1 MADVPAS
8 RLDARLDAAGIA
20 GVVGVAGTVVA
31 GSVAAGAVGERRP
44 SVVGVRRPRVQL
56 WPVVGGVVAVLGT
69 IVVGVCIG
77 PARLPLLG
85 VAKELLGMQSGLGSS
100 AGIVWQLRLPRVILA
115 LLVGGVLSMAG
126 GAYQGAFRNQLA
138 DPYLLGVASGAGLG
152 ATLAIVS
159 SAGPGV
165 VPVAAFIGAILAVS
179 VTYVLGSNDTLR
191 APSTLILAGVAVSS
205 LFTAMQTF
213 VAQRHAN
220 DIRQIYSWILGRLS
234 TSGWSQVLTMLPYAI
249 VSSIVLIAM
258 SRRLDVLAVG
268 DVEAQS
274 LGLSPARTRFV
285 IVVAASLAT
294 AAAVSVSG
302 LIVFVGIIVP
312 HAVRLIGGSSYRTIL
327 PLSFLYGGVF
337 LALAD
342 LVARTLMSP
351 AEIPI
356 GVVTAFLGGPFF
368 LYILRSQRRS

>member
-1 MADVPAS
+1 MTNVPVPHLDTAS
-8 RLDARLDAAGIA
+8 
-20 GVVGVAGTVVA
+20 VV
-31 GSVAAGAVGERRP
+31 AVGERGA
-44 SVVGVRRPRVQL
+44 SSTGAAVRRPKLRI
-56 WPVVGGVVAVLGT
+56 WPVVGGVFAVLAA
-69 IVVGVCIG
+69 IVVSVCIG
-77 PARLPLLG
+77 PARLPVLD
-85 VAKELLGMQSGLGSS
+85 VAKELLGMKSGLGSS
-100 AGIVWQLRLPRVILA
+100 AAIVWQLRFPRVILA

-159 SAGPGV
+159 SDNSML
-165 VPVAAFIGAILAVS
+165 VPIAAFVGAILAVT
-179 VTYVLGSNDTLR
+179 VTYLLSSGDRERS
-191 APSTLILAGVAVSS
+191 PSTLILGGVAVSS

-213 VAQRHAN
+213 VAQRNSN

-234 TSGWSQVLTMLPYAI
+234 TSGWTEVLSLLPYAV
-249 VSSIVLIAM
+249 VSSVVLLIMA
-258 SRRLDVLAVG
+258 RRLDVLSVG
-268 DVEAQS
+268 DAEAQS
-274 LGLSPARTRFV
+274 LGLSPARTRLIIV
-285 IVVAASLAT
+285 IAASLAT

-302 LIVFVGIIVP
+302 LIAFVGLIVP
-312 HAVRLIGGSSYRTIL
+312 HAVRLIAGSSSRTIL
-327 PLSFLYGGVF
+327 PLSFLFGGVF

-368 LYILRSQRRS
+368 LYILRSQRRL

>member
-1 MADVPAS
+1 MADVPVS
-8 RLDARLDAAGIA
+8 RIDI
-20 GVVGVAGTVVA
+20 VGAVGPVGAVGTI
-31 GSVAAGAVGERRP
+31 GAVGERRT
-44 SVVGVRRPRVQL
+44 SVVVVRRPRLHV
-56 WPVVGGVVAVLGT
+56 WPVAVGVLAVLGT
-69 IVVGVCIG
+69 IVLGVCIG
-77 PARLPLLG
+77 PARLPLLD
-85 VAKELLGMQSGLGSS
+85 VAKTLLGMKSGLGSS
-100 AGIVWQLRLPRVILA
+100 AGIVWQLRLPRVVLA
-115 LLVGGVLSMAG
+115 LMVGGVLSMAG

-159 SAGPGV
+159 SAGPGL
-165 VPVAAFIGAILAVS
+165 VPVAAFVGAILAVTL
-179 VTYVLGSNDTLR
+179 TYILGSNDTLR

-213 VAQRHAN
+213 VAQRHAD

-234 TSGWSQVLTMLPYAI
+234 TSGWTQVVTMLPYAI
-249 VSSIVLIAM
+249 VSSIVLIGM

-268 DVEAQS
+268 DAEAQS
-274 LGLSPARTRFV
+274 LGLSPARTRLV
-285 IVVAASLAT
+285 IVIAASLAT

-312 HAVRLIGGSSYRTIL
+312 HAVRLISGSSYRTIL

-368 LYILRSQRRS
+368 LYILRSQRRLS

>member
-1 MADVPAS
+1 MTDVPVS
-8 RLDARLDAAGIA
+8 RLDAAG
-20 GVVGVAGTVVA
+20 V
-31 GSVAAGAVGERRP
+31 VGERRA
-44 SVVGVRRPRVQL
+44 SVVIRRPRLHL
-56 WPVVGGVVAVLGT
+56 WPVVGGVVGVVAT
-69 IVVGVCIG
+69 IMLGVCIG
-77 PARLPLLG
+77 PARLPVIG
-85 VAKELLGMQSGLGSS
+85 VAKELLGMESGLGSS
-100 AGIVWQLRLPRVILA
+100 AVIVWQLRLPRVILS
-115 LLVGGVLSMAG
+115 LMVGGVLSMAG
-126 GAYQGAFRNQLA
+126 GAYQGAFRNPLA

-159 SAGPGV
+159 SAGPGL
-165 VPVAAFIGAILAVS
+165 VPVSAFVGAILAVTI
-179 VTYVLGSNDTLR
+179 TYLLGSNDTLR

-205 LFTAMQTF
+205 LFTALQTF

-234 TSGWSQVLTMLPYAI
+234 TSGWSQVVTMLPYAV
-249 VSSIVLIAM
+249 VSSVVLLVM

-274 LGLSPARTRFV
+274 LGLSPVRVRGV

-312 HAVRLIGGSSYRTIL
+312 HAVRLIAGSSYRTIL

-356 GVVTAFLGGPFF
+356 GVITAFLGGPFF
-368 LYILRSQRRS
+368 LYILRSQRRSS

>member
-1 MADVPAS
+1 MTDAPAPVVRTAERGASVPS
-8 RLDARLDAAGIA
+8 L
-20 GVVGVAGTVVA
+20 
-31 GSVAAGAVGERRP
+31 RRP
-44 SVVGVRRPRVQL
+44 KLHVG
-56 WPVVGGVVAVLGT
+56 PVVGGLFAVLVA
-69 IVVGVCIG
+69 IVLGVCIG
-77 PARLPLLG
+77 PARLPVLA
-85 VAKELLGMQSGLGSS
+85 VAKELVGMKSGLGTSS
-100 AGIVWQLRLPRVILA
+100 AIVWQLRFPRVILA

-138 DPYLLGVASGAGLG
+138 DPYLLGIASGAGLG

-159 SAGPGV
+159 SDSSAL
-165 VPVAAFIGAILAVS
+165 VPVAAFLGAILAVA
-179 VTYVLGSNDTLR
+179 VTYALSSGENAQSS
-191 APSTLILAGVAVSS
+191 STLILGGVAVSS
-205 LFTAMQTF
+205 LFTAMQTY
-213 VAQRHAN
+213 VAQRNSN

-234 TSGWSQVLTMLPYAI
+234 TSGWTEVLLLLPYAL
-249 VSSIVLIAM
+249 VSAVVLIAM

-268 DVEAQS
+268 DNEAQS
-274 LGLSPARTRFV
+274 LGLSPVRTRLI

-302 LIVFVGIIVP
+302 LIAFVGLIVP
-312 HAVRLIGGSSYRTIL
+312 HAVRLIAGPSNRTIL

-342 LVARTLMSP
+342 LVARTVMSP

-368 LYILRSQRRS
+368 LYILRSQRRQS

>member
-1 MADVPAS
+1 MTDAPVS
-8 RLDARLDAAGIA
+8 RTSIDSAR
-20 GVVGVAGTVVA
+20 VAGER
-31 GSVAAGAVGERRP
+31 GATAFALRRP
-44 SVVGVRRPRVQL
+44 KLPI
-56 WPVVGGVVAVLGT
+56 WPVVGGVVAVLVA
-69 IVVGVCIG
+69 IVLGVCIG
-77 PARLPLLG
+77 PARLPVLD
-85 VAKELLGMQSGLGSS
+85 VAKELVGMKSGLGSS
-100 AGIVWQLRLPRVILA
+100 AAIVWQLRLPRVILA

-138 DPYLLGVASGAGLG
+138 DPYLLGIASGAGLG
-152 ATLAIVS
+152 ATIAIVS
-159 SAGPGV
+159 SENSAL
-165 VPVAAFIGAILAVS
+165 VPIAAFFGAILAVAITYALSGADS
-179 VTYVLGSNDTLR
+179 VRSS
-191 APSTLILAGVAVSS
+191 STLILGGVAVSS

-213 VAQRHAN
+213 VAQRNSN

-234 TSGWSQVLTMLPYAI
+234 TSGWTEVLSLLPYAI
-249 VSSIVLIAM
+249 VSSIVLMAM

-268 DVEAQS
+268 DSEAQS
-274 LGLSPARTRFV
+274 LGLSPARTRFI

-302 LIVFVGIIVP
+302 LIAFVGLIVP
-312 HAVRLIGGSSYRTIL
+312 HAVRLIAGSSNRIIL

-368 LYILRSQRRS
+368 LYILRTQRHAV